1 MNKPPFR
8 ADHVGSLLRPPALL
22 EARQKKRA
30 GEIDDAAFREVQQ
43 RCVREVVARQEALG
57 LAVVTDGE
65 FTRDWWHIDFLDAL
79 EGVDAVAGDAMVKFQ
94 GPEQPL
100 TLKVNGRIRR
110 GAPIFVAISMS
121 CARRMRSPTCDSRAC
136 TRTSMMPPTSV
147 ASSRCCRSVRP
158 APNARAGAARTR
170 TRRR

>member
-1 MNKPPFR
+1 MDKPPFR

-30 GEIDDAAFREVQQ
+30 GEIDDAAFREEQQ

-94 GPEQPL
+94 GPEI
-100 TLKVNGRIRR
+100 GR
-110 GAPIFVAISMS
+110 AHV
-121 CARRMRSPTCDSRAC
+121 
-136 TRTSMMPPTSV
+136 
-147 ASSRCCRSVRP
+147 
-158 APNARAGAARTR
+158 
-170 TRRR
+170 